1 MTGPGPGRVRV
12 ALAGGGYDAHVGRG
26 LLERLGTLCAAV
38 GDFRKVH
45 LFQDAGVPEALLASA
60 ARSFVGVAVTH
71 STYALN
77 ESTKSL
83 RTLERMM
90 LDLAHA
96 GLERGDLVVV
106 IGGGILGDVAGLAA
120 GLHRRGVGVVPCP
133 TTLLAMVDAS
143 VGGKTGVNLA
153 VGGEGPPAFLKNAVG
168 MFHQPMLVVAD
179 VDALASLPAREF
191 RGGLAE
197 CIKHAVIAAGGGED
211 GPDLDT
217 LAGMLP
223 MTPKTDAGTLAS
235 LVVQNVGL
243 KARVVAGDEREL
255 ARGLAPG
262 RRALNLGHTFAHAIE
277 GCAGALVEVEGQP
290 ARPNHGEA
298 VGLGLIAAASLGE
311 SLGLK
316 PAGQAEALA
325 RVVARAGLPTRLA
338 GAPAV
343 GVLLSAMRQDKKS
356 SGGVLRLVVPTGG
369 GVSMLDDPGDGVLSA
384 AWERIL
390 G

>member
-12 ALAGGGYDAHVGRG
+12 ALAGGGYDVHVGLG
-26 LLERLGTLCAAV
+26 LLERLGMLCAAV

-45 LFQDAGVPEALLASA
+45 LFQDAGVPQALLASA
-60 ARSFVGVAVTH
+60 ARSFANAVVTH

-77 ESTKSL
+77 EPTKSL
-83 RTLERMM
+83 CSLERML
-90 LDLAHA
+90 LDLARA

-133 TTLLAMVDAS
+133 TTLLSMVDAS

-168 MFHQPMLVVAD
+168 MFHQPVLVVAD

-197 CIKHAVIAAGGGED
+197 CIKHAVIAAGGG

-217 LAGMLP
+217 LAGLLP
-223 MTPKTDAGTLAS
+223 LTPKADTGTLAS

-277 GCAGALVEVEGQP
+277 GCAGAFVEVEGQP

-311 SLGLK
+311 AVGLT
-316 PAGQAEALA
+316 PSGQADTLA

-343 GVLLSAMRQDKKS
+343 GSLLSAMRQDKKS